1 MKVFRIVIVI
11 ALLTGPAYA
20 QKLLHSF
27 DPEKTPQQKIDDD
40 LKEKFSKEPQK
51 RPQADANMTIIP
63 RGDAPK
69 SAASKTANSKTSN
82 SKTAT
87 SIKQPIK
94 SGTD

>member
-11 ALLTGPAYA
+11 ALLLGPAYA
-20 QKLLHSF
+20 QKLLYSF
-27 DPEKTPQQKIDDD
+27 DPAKTPQQKIDDA
-40 LKEKFSKEPQK
+40 LKEKSSKEPQK

-63 RGDAPK
+63 KGDAPK
-69 SAASKTANSKTSN
+69 AAASKTANSKTSN